1 LLRIIASLKLGDA
14 GGCVMITF
22 RNELLLGAL
31 AKLVLL
37 EVESPAQ
44 TLMNVQARHARTR
57 CV

>member
-22 RNELLLGAL
+22 CNELWLGAL

-44 TLMNVQARHARTR
+44 TLMNVQARHA
-57 CV
+57 